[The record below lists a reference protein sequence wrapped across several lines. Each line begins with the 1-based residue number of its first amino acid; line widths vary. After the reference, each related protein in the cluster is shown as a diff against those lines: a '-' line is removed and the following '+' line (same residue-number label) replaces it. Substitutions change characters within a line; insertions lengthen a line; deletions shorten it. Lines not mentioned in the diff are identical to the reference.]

1 MLNMCAEVELEPSTG
16 KATTATLNSTRNID
30 RPQKRGRRTHKPI
43 GGNPSAFGLLNKIPT
58 CKKTKGQ

>member
-1 MLNMCAEVELEPSTG
+1 MLNMCAEVGFEPSTG
-16 KATTATLNSTRNID
+16 KATTATLNLIKNLD

-43 GGNPSAFGLLNKIPT
+43 GGNPSAFRLLNKIPR